1 MLTILSPGLIAR
13 QALTDPE
20 SQPPSQSPS
29 EALEF
34 LSFPRDEQDPGESGG
49 GWEWGTGRGGARGVQ
64 RPVPLRSV
72 FRKHP
77 GHFGFGSAGRKVL
90 VSAQFPVGRRMISNS
105 SQRLGRQPAVLDG
118 QKVKFEC
125 GEWESGSSA
134 RLS

>member
-1 MLTILSPGLIAR
+1 MLTVISPGLIAR

-20 SQPPSQSPS
+20 SQRPSQSPA

-34 LSFPRDEQDPGESGG
+34 LSFLRDEQGPGEKGWGG
-49 GWEWGTGRGGARGVQ
+49 GEARGVQ
-64 RPVPLRSV
+64 GPVPLRSV

-77 GHFGFGSAGRKVL
+77 GHLGFGSAGRKVL

-125 GEWESGSSA
+125 W
-134 RLS
+134 